1 MRLSMQIT
9 VGKKMKFMVL
19 AGLVLVL
26 IASLLVTA
34 CAPREQATPKAE
46 TPQVLR
52 LALVPAED
60 IVEMM
65 NRFEPARQY
74 LEKELGIR
82 IEMFKALDY
91 TAVIEAMRA
100 KKLEI
105 AYFGPFSYVLAAER
119 ANAQA
124 IVAGGDAAGNLSVY
138 HSIMITHKDSGLQN
152 IDDVKARAAELTLS
166 FVDPASTSGY
176 LIPKGY
182 MESIGIDVEQA
193 FKEVVFA
200 GGHDASILAV
210 HARKVDFG
218 ATWEGPFQRAI
229 AGGVIKGDDVRVIWK
244 SDPIP
249 RSPVAVRGD
258 LDPALIKRIQQAFLD
273 MPKKAP
279 EAFAQWEGLWER
291 NESYVAVTGAEY
303 EFIKQVAK
311 GLGKL

>member
-1 MRLSMQIT
+1 MLVNLGKEIRLL
-9 VGKKMKFMVL
+9 VL
-19 AGLVLVL
+19 TGLVLIL
-26 IASLLVTA
+26 IASFSVIG
-34 CAPREQATPKAE
+34 CAPKEQATPKAAA
-46 TPQVLR
+46 PQVLR
-52 LALVPAED
+52 LALIPAED

-74 LEKELGIR
+74 LEKEIGIK

-100 KKLEI
+100 KKVEI

-124 IVAGGDAAGNLSVY
+124 IVAGGDADGKLSVY
-138 HSIMITHKDSGLQN
+138 HSILITHKDSGLQN
-152 IDDVKARAAELTLS
+152 IDDVKARAASLTVS

-182 MESIGIDVEQA
+182 MESIGIKVDQA
-193 FKEVVFA
+193 FKEVIFA

-210 HARKVDFG
+210 HARKVDLG
-218 ATWEGPFQRAI
+218 ATWEGPYQKAI
-229 AGGVIKGDDVRVIWK
+229 AGGVVKGEDVRVIWK

-279 EAFAQWEGLWER
+279 EAFAQWEGMWEK
-291 NESYVAVTGAEY
+291 NKSYVAVTGAEY
-303 EFIKQVAK
+303 EFIRQVAI
-311 GLGKL
+311 GLGKLQAK